1 MSAADPL
8 PDERLRDDIATT
20 VFTQAMAHAAG
31 IGDLPDK
38 ERQDLLE
45 SVACI
50 SYEAA
55 QAFINVRQALARSRR

>member
-1 MSAADPL
+1 MIADPL
-8 PDERLRDDIATT
+8 PDERLRDDIATV
-20 VFTQAMAHAAG
+20 VFTQTLIQSVG

-38 ERQDLLE
+38 ERQDVLE

-55 QAFINVRQALARSRR
+55 QAFINVRQALARGRR

>member
-1 MSAADPL
+1 MIADPL
-8 PDERLRDDIATT
+8 PDERLRDDIATV
-20 VFTQAMAHAAG
+20 VFTQTLIQSVG

-38 ERQDLLE
+38 ERQDVLE

-55 QAFINVRQALARSRR
+55 QAFINVRQALARNRR